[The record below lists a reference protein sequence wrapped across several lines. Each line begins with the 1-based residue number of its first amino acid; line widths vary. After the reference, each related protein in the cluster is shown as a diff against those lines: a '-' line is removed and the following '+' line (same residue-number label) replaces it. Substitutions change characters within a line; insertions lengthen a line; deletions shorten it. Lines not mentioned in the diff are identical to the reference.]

1 MNVAAADLE
10 IKISDVKTD
19 YWIKRQLTRPTL
31 TITAAAVH
39 HLIAAAI
46 LKKTL
51 RHHHHHLPLRHP
63 SIGKQASQPL
73 KLARQSASKPASQ

>member
-1 MNVAAADLE
+1 
-10 IKISDVKTD
+10 
-19 YWIKRQLTRPTL
+19 
-31 TITAAAVH
+31 VH
-39 HLIAAAI
+39 HLVAAAI